1 MNVSAT
7 GPAVGTRERFQ
18 NIHPY
23 ICIKFVHPIRI
34 GITSKQTHA
43 NFVNFHSLQK
53 YIAQILRH
61 DNWLSWML
69 LDIIVSPS
77 PQWYLDIWCIQA
89 AGAEWWPGSGP
100 QKVNSLWSSSQQAAV
115 QQFLRFIRLVSN
127 YLLELQKNIREDFK
141 ITEKS
146 PTRTSSW
153 LKALSNLRHYY
164 YDTMLNRCPW

>member
-61 DNWLSWML
+61 DNWLCWTL
-69 LDIIVSPS
+69 LGYYCEPVPAVISR
-77 PQWYLDIWCIQA
+77 YLVYSDGRCGVA
-89 AGAEWWPGSGP
+89 PGSGP

-115 QQFLRFIRLVSN
+115 EQFLRFIRLVSN
-127 YLLELQKNIREDFK
+127 YLLELQTKVREDFK
-141 ITEKS
+141 IMERS
-146 PTRTSSW
+146 PGFFQVESAFTFKT
-153 LKALSNLRHYY
+153 LLN
-164 YDTMLNRCPW
+164 TMLNRR